1 MLIDKIIEKAK
12 NDPGNAKNLQI
23 MIKIVRQVFNAQD
36 KDKEETDGPK
46 KDKKGKPVKESS

>member
-46 KDKKGKPVKESS
+46 KDKKGKLVKESS